1 MDLQL
6 LHPIFHIYDIL
17 ALHQSNNHHLN
28 SSKQTTS
35 EQSLVPSVASPIILK
50 LFEEPSEC
58 FTPLKGRYHH
68 QEQFWSS
75 RGLCYQHY
83 YRPQHVASQIP
94 HSQTVRRETNKSLS
108 GCLAKHRNHLRDENR
123 KPHIMFLAKALIGYM
138 PRHLGG
144 IGKQGQPMST
154 PMFRFRAQGTLYL
167 GRFRKYRLTQQLY
180 QFLKR
185 VEVESS
191 VLNLLTSNSHA

>member
-1 MDLQL
+1 MKKEEGQNQRNRFVDLQL

-58 FTPLKGRYHH
+58 FTVPLPTSPACRVAGVINVSMKQVSFTIPGGQIRIVVGNIPLKGRYHH

-94 HSQTVRRETNKSLS
+94 HVLTNCPSW
-108 GCLAKHRNHLRDENR
+108 N
-123 KPHIMFLAKALIGYM
+123 
-138 PRHLGG
+138 
-144 IGKQGQPMST
+144 
-154 PMFRFRAQGTLYL
+154 
-167 GRFRKYRLTQQLY
+167 
-180 QFLKR
+180 
-185 VEVESS
+185 
-191 VLNLLTSNSHA
+191 